1 MHPTTFF
8 PLLLLLLTTP
18 HLTSATGTLGF
29 ALGTKLADGSCKY
42 TSDYEADFD
51 AISAASGSTLVRG
64 YSASDCNAAQQILP
78 AAQAKGFQ
86 VILGVW
92 YVLLCLFLGSVAA
105 GMFLWGF
112 RADGCCWADEGR
124 VGNTGLMLSRRLR
137 RIPLPCKRTYL
148 RTLTRCMPSRSA
160 RRLCTVAPS
169 PATHS
174 SRRST
179 KSKQCS
185 LPSRLAPQIAG
196 TNTPTAPRTL

>member
-1 MHPTTFF
+1 MKQ
-8 PLLLLLLTTP
+8 
-18 HLTSATGTLGF
+18 TSMPYPQLPEAHWCAAIRRAIATRHNRFCRRHRRRAFGLSWEFGMCSF
-29 ALGTKLADGSCKY
+29 ACSWVC
-42 TSDYEADFD
+42 S
-51 AISAASGSTLVRG
+51 SRG
-64 YSASDCNAAQQILP
+64 VFGG
-78 AAQAKGFQ
+78 GFQ
-86 VILGVW
+86 T
-92 YVLLCLFLGSVAA
+92 
-105 GMFLWGF
+105 
-112 RADGCCWADEGR
+112 DGRCWADEGS

-196 TNTPTAPRTL
+196 TNTPTAPRTR